1 MKKKTKI
8 NQTNQRMLQLNKHN
22 FTVVILLIFFLSVG
36 CTTKTVYH
44 SYQSIKESG
53 WDRKD
58 TLIFNLPA
66 DIAPGKYKMEIGVRN
81 SPEYLYKNI
90 WISIGNNWEDSLL
103 YKTDTLELNLTDEQG
118 RWPYQGNI
126 SNLYQSVH
134 PYIEVP
140 ELPKQQKRIIK
151 IVHIMRKNPI
161 QGIQDIGVKLT
172 AY

>member
-1 MKKKTKI
+1 
-8 NQTNQRMLQLNKHN
+8 MLRLNKHN
-22 FTVVILLIFFLSVG
+22 FIVVILLIISLSVG

-44 SYQSIKESG
+44 SYQSIKENG

-58 TLIFNLPA
+58 TLTFNLPEG
-66 DIAPGKYKMEIGVRN
+66 ITSGKYKMEIGVRN

-90 WISIGNNWEDSLL
+90 WISISNNWEDSLQ
-103 YKTDTLELNLTDEQG
+103 YKTDTLELKLTDEHG

-134 PYIEVP
+134 PYVNVP
-140 ELPKQQKRIIK
+140 SLPQQKVRTIK

-161 QGIQDIGVKLT
+161 QGIQDIGIKLT
-172 AY
+172 AD